1 MKNKI
6 REMYPIN
13 IADRNKSHHNQY
25 LQSDDVGMGAHFQ
38 YINLSS
44 HFLCHLHM
52 FDFTLV

>member
-1 MKNKI
+1 
-6 REMYPIN
+6 MYPIN